1 MEEDDVTGIQDI
13 HADDEVAWWRDLG
26 EAAEE
31 VPPEILAFDEDKVVD
46 DELFSDVTQRYL
58 NEIGTYPLLTPE
70 EERRLAQLAK
80 EGDEAARRTMIER
93 NLRLVVS
100 IAKHYQ
106 HRGLPFLDLIEEGNL
121 GLIHALEKF
130 DPSRGFRFSTYA
142 TWWIRQNIER
152 AIMNQGRTIRLPI
165 HVMKRINRLY
175 HARRAQ
181 AVEQGS
187 ETPQSLAERLGRPV
201 EEVHELLALLEP
213 TTSLDAQIDRDAA
226 KSLVELV
233 ADESSTTPEEQIYD
247 AELEALVQRWLDA
260 LPSKHR
266 FVIIHRYGLR
276 GILPCT
282 LEELADQMGLTRER
296 VRQIQIESLRR
307 LRRMARESGLDG
319 QTLFS

>member
-1 MEEDDVTGIQDI
+1 
-13 HADDEVAWWRDLG
+13 
-26 EAAEE
+26 
-31 VPPEILAFDEDKVVD
+31 
-46 DELFSDVTQRYL
+46 
-58 NEIGTYPLLTPE
+58 
-70 EERRLAQLAK
+70 
-80 EGDEAARRTMIER
+80 
-93 NLRLVVS
+93 
-100 IAKHYQ
+100 
-106 HRGLPFLDLIEEGNL
+106 
-121 GLIHALEKF
+121 
-130 DPSRGFRFSTYA
+130 
-142 TWWIRQNIER
+142 
-152 AIMNQGRTIRLPI
+152 MNQGRTIRLPI

>member
-13 HADDEVAWWRDLG
+13 HADGEVAWWRDLG

-307 LRRMARESGLDG
+307 LRRMARDSGLDG

>member
-307 LRRMARESGLDG
+307 LRRMARDSGLDG

>member
-13 HADDEVAWWRDLG
+13 HADGDVAWWRDLG

>member
-1 MEEDDVTGIQDI
+1 MEEKDFTAIEAI
-13 HADDEVAWWRDLG
+13 SADG
-26 EAAEE
+26 EATWWDSEDEAEE
-31 VPPEILAFDEDKVVD
+31 VPPEIAAFDEESAVD

-58 NEIGTYPLLTPE
+58 NEIGRFPLLSAE

-80 EGDEAARRTMIER
+80 EGDEQARRTMIER

-175 HARRAQ
+175 HARRAE
-181 AVEQGS
+181 ATENGG
-187 ETPQSLAERLGRPV
+187 ETPQSLA
-201 EEVHELLALLEP
+201 
-213 TTSLDAQIDRDAA
+213 
-226 KSLVELV
+226 
-233 ADESSTTPEEQIYD
+233 
-247 AELEALVQRWLDA
+247 
-260 LPSKHR
+260 
-266 FVIIHRYGLR
+266 
-276 GILPCT
+276 
-282 LEELADQMGLTRER
+282 
-296 VRQIQIESLRR
+296 
-307 LRRMARESGLDG
+307 
-319 QTLFS
+319 